1 MQPGSAAV
9 STVAALQAQAAVA
22 GPTPVTAGGPPPT
35 ADTPGES
42 HASLLR
48 SVIERGAEQNAEAAA
63 ALAASGQGISPERR
77 RTLPAVLQKLDTETE
92 ACYVE
97 IGSIAWAMGDAEKA
111 LRSFEEAARRN
122 PFCAPALQG
131 LARCWRER
139 DAHAKAM
146 EYAGRSLAIDENGA
160 DGEMW
165 STVGHALL
173 NLQNMHKAYSCYQ
186 QAIAKATRKD
196 DPKLWYGIGVL
207 YDRYGSMEHAEEAFA
222 SVLKMDPSPS
232 RLAIC
237 EGLPIGTS

>member
-1 MQPGSAAV
+1 M
-9 STVAALQAQAAVA
+9 
-22 GPTPVTAGGPPPT
+22 
-35 ADTPGES
+35 
-42 HASLLR
+42 
-48 SVIERGAEQNAEAAA
+48 
-63 ALAASGQGISPERR
+63 
-77 RTLPAVLQKLDTETE
+77 LPAVLQKLDAETE

-222 SVLKMDPSPS
+222 SVLKMDPSAFLTAATKS
-232 RLAIC
+232 L
-237 EGLPIGTS
+237 T